1 MGLNLPGRAEL
12 HAAGVSGLTKA
23 AEHLLQVSNTLVPIE
38 EGTLE
43 RSGVAS
49 VDEATLRAA
58 VSYDTPYAVNQHESM
73 DFRHPG
79 PGNANPQGVDRVAKF
94 LETAML
100 TEGYTMEEIL
110 ANEVRASIASQ
121 TNQPPLFHAPRR
133 REWT

>member
-12 HAAGVSGLTKA
+12 HNAAVLGLVKA
-23 AEHLLQVSNTLVPIE
+23 SEHLLQVSNTLVPIE

-49 VDEATLRAA
+49 VDESTLRAA

-79 PGNANPQGVDRVAKF
+79 PGNANPAGVDRVAKF
-94 LETAML
+94 LEVAML
-100 TEGYTMEEIL
+100 TEGETIEEII
-110 ANEVRASIASQ
+110 ANEIRTALG
-121 TNQPPLFHAPRR
+121 T
-133 REWT
+133 

>member
-1 MGLNLPGRAEL
+1 MGLNLPSSAEL
-12 HAAGVSGLTKA
+12 HNAAVRGLVKA
-23 AEHLLQVSNTLVPIE
+23 SEHLLQVSNTLVPIE
-38 EGTLE
+38 EDTLE

-49 VDEATLRAA
+49 IDGPPCAPPCPTTRR
-58 VSYDTPYAVNQHESM
+58 TAVNQHESM

>member
-1 MGLNLPGRAEL
+1 MGLNLPSNSEL
-12 HAAGVSGLTKA
+12 HAAAVRGLVKA
-23 AEHLLQVSNTLVPIE
+23 SEHLLQVSNTLVPIE

-79 PGNANPQGVDRVAKF
+79 PGNTNPAAVGRVAKY
-94 LETAML
+94 LEVAL
-100 TEGYTMEEIL
+100 TGEAQTIEEII
-110 ANEVRASIASQ
+110 ANEIRTALG
-121 TNQPPLFHAPRR
+121 T
-133 REWT
+133 